1 MGGMR
6 SVIIYTQVQAQDNKR
21 RRPIVGATPL
31 PRSPMIDEKLI
42 WAISTC
48 GESVANSI

>member
-21 RRPIVGATPL
+21 RIVGATPL
-31 PRSPMIDEKLI
+31 PRSPMIDEELI

>member
-6 SVIIYTQVQAQDNKR
+6 SVIIYTQVQAQDKR
-21 RRPIVGATPL
+21 RIVGATPL
-31 PRSPMIDEKLI
+31 PRSPMIDEELI

-48 GESVANSI
+48 GESVANNI